1 MLLAAVGITI
11 AAGQVQAR
19 ITAVDDMFMTFRGQQ
34 IQITFG
40 DLLEN
45 DVCTNK
51 NPKPFCLTPL
61 KVTSVIKGQ
70 VKGNLQVQNGKI
82 TFTPKPGF
90 TIKSGNDGPHKE
102 KLQIYLAGVLEALLT
117 FNELNRSIDVNLI
130 CIPLG
135 TRLDLPAF
143 QASLDQVVEL
153 TRAEQKDFAAY
164 AEQANI
170 SVIGLTALNR
180 EFPCS
185 DLDQPARDG
194 AAP

>member
-1 MLLAAVGITI
+1 MSSPRTLGVAI
-11 AAGQVQAR
+11 AAALALIPTLPAGAEVS
-19 ITAVDDMFMTFRGQQ
+19 
-34 IQITFG
+34 
-40 DLLEN
+40 LL
-45 DVCTNK
+45 DY
-51 NPKPFCLTPL
+51 L
-61 KVTSVIKGQ
+61 SIKG
-70 VKGNLQVQNGKI
+70 
-82 TFTPKPGF
+82 
-90 TIKSGNDGPHKE
+90 SNDEARKE

-130 CIPLG
+130 CLPPG

-153 TRAEQKDFAAY
+153 TRAERKDFAAY

-185 DLDQPARDG
+185 GPDQPAHDG

>member
-1 MLLAAVGITI
+1 MSGRRSFGVAIATALALISTLPVRAEVSLLDYLSI
-11 AAGQVQAR
+11 
-19 ITAVDDMFMTFRGQQ
+19 
-34 IQITFG
+34 
-40 DLLEN
+40 E
-45 DVCTNK
+45 
-51 NPKPFCLTPL
+51 
-61 KVTSVIKGQ
+61 
-70 VKGNLQVQNGKI
+70 
-82 TFTPKPGF
+82 
-90 TIKSGNDGPHKE
+90 SGNDGPRKE

-117 FNELNRSIDVNLI
+117 FNELNRPIDVNLI
-130 CIPLG
+130 CIPPG

-185 DLDQPARDG
+185 DRDQPARDG